1 MSRIETDHAVIQ
13 DGQLYQPGQE
23 IPDLGSWTCVKLD
36 SERRFY
42 EGISRDL
49 EKLPHYVEH
58 GSRAQCLDT
67 GDVYTFHAKLKKW
80 FKL

>member
-1 MSRIETDHAVIQ
+1 MARIAENAVIQ
-13 DGQLYQPGQE
+13 DGVWYNPGEE

-36 SERRFY
+36 SGRRFY

-58 GSRAQCLDT
+58 GSRAVCLDT
-67 GDVYTFHAKLKKW
+67 SEVFTFHKKLDTW